1 MSGVVTVR
9 IFLASPQSDTVLAR
23 EAVVKAV
30 LAIGADPAYRRRF
43 QLDLLRWDDAMRG
56 LVFEAAGSPQRAI
69 EVQIGKPGECDL
81 VIGLFA
87 HTMGGFL
94 DVAHYGKHQK
104 EDRPWHCTEWEIQEA
119 LEGREAGR
127 VREVWLYKEY
137 SDQPAPDRRWS
148 PDEKDAHRKR
158 STDVERFLEKLSPN
172 LFTDPA
178 NLLEQMGLALRNWL
192 NRQWPEAAVP
202 ALAPVP
208 ALPPAPVAVD
218 PRRAR
223 ECLYLGQLVNR
234 HFHDRETRYVPLA
247 GEQSQEQRMERVLVD
262 PVMPTEILLEL
273 FADTDLLR
281 SHTAKPPKPVPYQDV
296 LDAYRALPQRGAVR
310 RLAVLGEPGA
320 GKSFSLQR
328 IACELARA
336 AQADASRPVPVLA
349 AMGLWN
355 KPLEADSLDAFLAR
369 QLGVP
374 LEDWHALVGEG
385 RALLLLDAINE
396 IPPGQR
402 KAKVAQ
408 IKALVRDTRLAAVV
422 LSCRERDFEA
432 DFQLPFDRLKLLPLR
447 PAQILEFLRRTLAL
461 VYGAEVGE
469 RLAQDKFWQIAG
481 GDFGRE
487 VWRTWEVAGASF
499 ELFWSATDIPRKD
512 PNVFSKTSG
521 EQDAWWKRAQ
531 SERGLIRL
539 AANPYLLT
547 MMMRMPAIPPNRAR
561 LFTAFLKVLHDREHE
576 TRTTRLD
583 SHTVPTFETW
593 RAVLVRVAEA
603 LQRVDGATGDD
614 GARTA
619 LSQAEWPEALTEE
632 LLAFSIDA
640 SVLQRVGGDVRF
652 THQLLQESLAADVL
666 LDASRSGRRPA
677 SDFWPE
683 QRGWKRTGWEVV
695 AEIAGEACG
704 ADEAAQHKLI
714 EWLSASAPK
723 VAADVWRYLNRP
735 ALPAE
740 LRQVI
745 ADQWCPRLTDTT
757 TEPVPE
763 SRAAIGE
770 WLGALDLDH
779 RPGTGLRPDGLPDIE
794 WVLIDDDLPFR
805 YQDTTHPPLPRYEI
819 SRYPVTNRQWQ
830 AFIDDGGY
838 DNSRWWEGLAKRME
852 PRAPQRS
859 EPTAPRETVSWY
871 EAMAYGRWLSAK
883 LNQRVT
889 LPTEQQWERAA
900 RGSEGR
906 EYPWRGKDYVPGL
919 ANINETWTSVGTHN
933 VGRTTAVGLYPHG
946 ATPEG
951 IQDMAGNVWE
961 WCLNE
966 YENPQNIDPT
976 GTARRVLRGGSWSFV
991 SGNCRAAYRFSGAPD
1006 GRHDGLGLRLVR
1018 RRRVPHSES

>member
-1 MSGVVTVR
+1 MWIFLSGGSRVLDENPAKPEGNMGVGVGMGNENSGRVKTVR

-30 LAIGADPAYRRRF
+30 RAIGADPAYRRRF

-127 VREVWLYKEY
+127 VREVWLYKED
-137 SDQPAPDRRWS
+137 SDQPAPDRRLS

-192 NRQWPEAAVP
+192 NRQWPEAAAP
-202 ALAPVP
+202 ASAPVP
-208 ALPPAPVAVD
+208 AAAPVPGAVD

-223 ECLYLGQLVNR
+223 ECLYLGRLVSR
-234 HFHDRETRYVPLA
+234 DFHDRETRYVPLA
-247 GEQSQEQRMERVLVD
+247 GEESQEQRMERVLVD
-262 PVMPTEILLEL
+262 PVMPTEMLLEL

-281 SHTAKPPKPVPYQDV
+281 SHAAQLPEPVPYSDV

-355 KPLEADSLDAFLAR
+355 KPLEEDSLDAFLAR

-447 PAQILEFLRRTLAL
+447 PVQILEFLRRTLAL
-461 VYGAEVGE
+461 FYGAEEGE
-469 RLAQDKFWQIAG
+469 RRAQDKFRQI
-481 GDFGRE
+481 E
-487 VWRTWEVAGASF
+487 QS
-499 ELFWSATDIPRKD
+499 SARDDRR
-512 PNVFSKTSG
+512 S
-521 EQDAWWKRAQ
+521 
-531 SERGLIRL
+531 LIRL
-539 AANPYLLT
+539 AANPYMLS
-547 MMMRMPAIPPNRAR
+547 MMMELPSISSNRAG
-561 LFTAFLKVLHDREHE
+561 LFKVFLKRLHLRERE
-576 TRTTRLD
+576 TR
-583 SHTVPTFETW
+583 
-593 RAVLVRVAEA
+593 
-603 LQRVDGATGDD
+603 
-614 GARTA
+614 
-619 LSQAEWPEALTEE
+619 
-632 LLAFSIDA
+632 I
-640 SVLQRVGGDVRF
+640 
-652 THQLLQESLAADVL
+652 
-666 LDASRSGRRPA
+666 
-677 SDFWPE
+677 
-683 QRGWKRTGWEVV
+683 QRGAVTPCR
-695 AEIAGEACG
+695 
-704 ADEAAQHKLI
+704 
-714 EWLSASAPK
+714 
-723 VAADVWRYLNRP
+723 R
-735 ALPAE
+735 
-740 LRQVI
+740 LR
-745 ADQWCPRLTDTT
+745 
-757 TEPVPE
+757 
-763 SRAAIGE
+763 IG
-770 WLGALDLDH
+770 
-779 RPGTGLRPDGLPDIE
+779 
-794 WVLIDDDLPFR
+794 
-805 YQDTTHPPLPRYEI
+805 
-819 SRYPVTNRQWQ
+819 
-830 AFIDDGGY
+830 
-838 DNSRWWEGLAKRME
+838 
-852 PRAPQRS
+852 
-859 EPTAPRETVSWY
+859 
-871 EAMAYGRWLSAK
+871 GRCW
-883 LNQRVT
+883 
-889 LPTEQQWERAA
+889 
-900 RGSEGR
+900 
-906 EYPWRGKDYVPGL
+906 
-919 ANINETWTSVGTHN
+919 
-933 VGRTTAVGLYPHG
+933 
-946 ATPEG
+946 
-951 IQDMAGNVWE
+951 
-961 WCLNE
+961 
-966 YENPQNIDPT
+966 
-976 GTARRVLRGGSWSFV
+976 
-991 SGNCRAAYRFSGAPD
+991 
-1006 GRHDGLGLRLVR
+1006 
-1018 RRRVPHSES
+1018 